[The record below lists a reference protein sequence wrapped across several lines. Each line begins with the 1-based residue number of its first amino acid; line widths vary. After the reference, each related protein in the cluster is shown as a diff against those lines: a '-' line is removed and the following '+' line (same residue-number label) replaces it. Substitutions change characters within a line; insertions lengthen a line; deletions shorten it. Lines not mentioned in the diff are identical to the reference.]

1 MSEPERLAGNPTTMK
16 AILLEEIGPPE
27 ALRYVEV
34 PTPVPGPKQ
43 ALVKAHTIGV
53 SMPEV
58 LVRRGEYA
66 WMPPL
71 PAIIGIEMS
80 GIVVEIGREVT
91 SLAVGQPVFVS
102 ARELAFRGGCYAEYI
117 AADADALY
125 PLPDVLDLEG
135 AAALANYQVAWHL
148 LHTATRGMR
157 YDWILATGAAGGIG
171 TAILQLA
178 KADSRKVIGIVSS
191 DEKADFLRSLGADGA
206 INGQGENVSARV
218 REMTGGR
225 GVDLVLDCV
234 GGPDF
239 ARHIERLAPFGLL
252 VSYSRLAGTLPG
264 DVVTAML
271 RRTGDSLGLQ
281 VFSMHLLDKNRD
293 ARRKATGELIALLSS
308 GKIAPVI
315 ATRLPLSEA
324 AQGHRLIEKR
334 EVQGKIVLKP

>member
-1 MSEPERLAGNPTTMK
+1 MNKLERRPGKATTMK

-27 ALRYVEV
+27 ALRYVDV
-34 PTPVPGPKQ
+34 PRPVPGPKQ
-43 ALVKAHTIGV
+43 ALVKADTIGV

-80 GIVVEIGREVT
+80 GVVEEVGGEVT

-102 ARELAFRGGCYAEYI
+102 ARELPFRGGCYAEYI

-125 PLPDVLDLEG
+125 PLPEAVNLEG

-148 LHTATRGMR
+148 LYTATRGMR
-157 YDWILATGAAGGIG
+157 YEWILATGAAGGIG

-178 KADSRKVIGIVSS
+178 HGSGKKVIGIASS

-218 REMTGGR
+218 REITGGR
-225 GVDLVLDCV
+225 GVDLILDCV

-239 ARHIERLAPFGLL
+239 AGHIERLAPFGLL

-293 ARRKATGELIALLSS
+293 ARREATGELIAVLSA
-308 GKIAPVI
+308 GKIAPAI
-315 ATRLPLSEA
+315 TTRLPLSEA

-334 EVQGKIVLKP
+334 EVRGKIVLKP